1 MLRTLKPFGAAIKA
15 ARKKHGK
22 SRNKCSDATYISAR
36 YLANVENKGQQPSLQ
51 MFYDLVTRYDLSV
64 AQFFFPDK
72 PVDKSSNRRL
82 LDTLADGLSEEGIEI
97 LIATAQKIAE
107 IEVEK
112 AKEQETRKGFLL
124 AGCRKAH
131 WTER

>member
-1 MLRTLKPFGAAIKA
+1 M
-15 ARKKHGK
+15 
-22 SRNKCSDATYISAR
+22 
-36 YLANVENKGQQPSLQ
+36 
-51 MFYDLVTRYDLSV
+51 TRYDLSV
-64 AQFFFPDK
+64 DQFFFPDK

-107 IEVEK
+107 IEVGK